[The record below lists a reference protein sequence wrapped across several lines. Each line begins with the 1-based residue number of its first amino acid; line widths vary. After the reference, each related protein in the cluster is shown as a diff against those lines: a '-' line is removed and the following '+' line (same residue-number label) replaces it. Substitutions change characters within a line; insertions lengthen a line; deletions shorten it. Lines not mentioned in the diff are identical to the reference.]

1 MGAQIDTLRLLLGL
15 AEGEQDAVLQ
25 HCLTSAEALALSY
38 CHLDA
43 LPEALSP
50 VALDMAVDLYRM
62 DGYGQAEAP
71 RGAVSAVTEGEQSI
85 SFAGA
90 AASADASGLLKNYA
104 ARLNAYRKLRWPKHV

>member
-1 MGAQIDTLRLLLGL
+1 MNTLRLLLGL
-15 AEGEQDAVLQ
+15 AEGEQDVVLQ

-50 VALDMAVDLYRM
+50 VVLDMAVDLYRM
-62 DGYGQAEAP
+62 GGYGQAEAP

-85 SFAGA
+85 RFAG
-90 AASADASGLLKNYA
+90 ASADASGLLRNYA
-104 ARLNAYRKLRWPKHV
+104 ARLNAYRKLRWPKRV